1 MFYAMLPRLSDDLSR
16 AEAIM
21 RPNMWPY
28 GINSNRKELEAML
41 RWSFEQGLAPRQGPS
56 RNCSRRVSRKPG
68 GTPVI
73 PREKAARWFRSPRG
87 ACR

>member
-1 MFYAMLPRLSDDLSR
+1 LQLFLSR

-41 RWSFEQGLAPRQGPS
+41 RWSFE
-56 RNCSRRVSRKPG
+56 
-68 GTPVI
+68 
-73 PREKAARWFRSPRG
+73 
-87 ACR
+87 